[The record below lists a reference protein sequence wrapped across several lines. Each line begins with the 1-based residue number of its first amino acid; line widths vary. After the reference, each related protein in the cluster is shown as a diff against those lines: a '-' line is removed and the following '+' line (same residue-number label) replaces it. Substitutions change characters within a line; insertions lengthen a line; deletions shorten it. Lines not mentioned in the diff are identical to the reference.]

1 MAITGEHICV
11 FKYVDYEIGNP
22 PTTIADFLYKRI
34 EDVESNHVADYRNR
48 TKIFFEHSD
57 LVG

>member
-1 MAITGEHICV
+1 MAITGEHVCV

-34 EDVESNHVADYRNR
+34 EDVESKHVADY
-48 TKIFFEHSD
+48 F
-57 LVG
+57 